1 SRGGGGQRVVVR
13 AVVPALHVRPAV
25 LGESGSVSGGLLGG
39 WGGLEVRGDRVGGAE
54 VVAGA
59 GDLVGGDG
67 HGGCSFGVV
76 CAGLWVTGQVCSG
89 RAVVITGVP
98 EPGQGLPGGP
108 WRRRR
113 PSRVMR
119 CCTVQ
124 WGQRARFWG
133 RGLGL

>member
-1 SRGGGGQRVVVR
+1 GGGGQRVVVR
-13 AVVPALHVRPAV
+13 AVGPALHVRPAV

-39 WGGLEVRGDRVGGAE
+39 WGGLEVRGDRVGGAD

-89 RAVVITGVP
+89 RAVVITGV
-98 EPGQGLPGGP
+98 GSGG
-108 WRRRR
+108 
-113 PSRVMR
+113 
-119 CCTVQ
+119 
-124 WGQRARFWG
+124 
-133 RGLGL
+133 GLGLVCCDGDEVRGAVRAAAVRLLVSGGEFA

>member
-1 SRGGGGQRVVVR
+1 
-13 AVVPALHVRPAV
+13 
-25 LGESGSVSGGLLGG
+25 
-39 WGGLEVRGDRVGGAE
+39 
-54 VVAGA
+54 GA

-119 CCTVQ
+119 WWTVQ
-124 WGQRARFWG
+124 WGQAARVGVWG
-133 RGLGL
+133 GVLGLSPWGCWVRVLWAPLVFFRALRSR